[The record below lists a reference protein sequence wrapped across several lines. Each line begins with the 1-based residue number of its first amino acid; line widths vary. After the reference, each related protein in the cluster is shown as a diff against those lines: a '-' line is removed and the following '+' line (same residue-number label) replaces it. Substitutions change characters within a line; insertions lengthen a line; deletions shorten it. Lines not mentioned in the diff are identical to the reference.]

1 MKIRYLLRLIGTLFS
16 TYYAYMLEYRAELFI
31 WLLSN
36 SLPFILM
43 GAWLK
48 ASENGSFGMTSLEFI
63 RYFLAVFIVRQFN
76 IVWVIWDFEKELI
89 SGQLSHRLLQPI
101 DPFWHHL
108 INHIAERWARF
119 PMLVVL
125 IALFFMLYPQSFWIP
140 SLATGLLAAFL
151 VAIAF
156 LLRFLIQ
163 YTFGMLAFWT
173 ERASAIEQLW
183 FLSYIFL
190 SGIIAPLEVFPPLAR
205 DIVLWTPF
213 PYMVYFP
220 SAILVGKAVNIWQ
233 GIGVMAG
240 WMAVTVVINRWLWRK
255 GIKQYSGM
263 GA

>member
-1 MKIRYLLRLIGTLFS
+1 MQIRYILRVTRTLFE

-31 WLLSN
+31 WVLSN

-48 ASENGSFGMTSLEFI
+48 ASENGSFGLTSLEFI

-89 SGQLSHRLLQPI
+89 SGQLSHRLLQPV
-101 DPFWHHL
+101 DPFWHHF
-108 INHIAERWARF
+108 ISHIAERWARL
-119 PMLVVL
+119 PLIVGL
-125 IALFFMLYPQSFWIP
+125 IALFFILYPQSFWIP
-140 SLATGLLAAFL
+140 SLSTSLITAFI

-156 LLRFLIQ
+156 VLRFLIQ
-163 YTFGMLAFWT
+163 YNFALLSFWT

-183 FLSYIFL
+183 FLPYLFL
-190 SGIIAPLEVFPPLAR
+190 SGMIAPLDVFPELIR
-205 DIVLWTPF
+205 EIVLWTPF

-220 SAILVGKAVNIWQ
+220 AAILVGKAVNIWQ

-240 WMAVTVVINRWLWRK
+240 WMGITYIVNRWLWRK

>member
-1 MKIRYLLRLIGTLFS
+1 MKIKYILRVTTTLFA

-31 WLLSN
+31 WVLSN

-48 ASENGSFGMTSLEFI
+48 ASENGGFGITSLEFV

-108 INHIAERWARF
+108 IGHIAERWARF
-119 PMLVVL
+119 PL
-125 IALFFMLYPQSFWIP
+125 IIFLIILFFILYPQSFWIP
-140 SLATGLLAAFL
+140 SWTTGLLTSL
-151 VAIAF
+151 VVAIAF
-156 LLRFLIQ
+156 LLRFTIQ
-163 YTFGMLAFWT
+163 YDFALFAFWT

-183 FLSYIFL
+183 FMAYLFL
-190 SGIIAPLEVFPPLAR
+190 SGVIAPLEVFPPLVR
-205 DIVLWTPF
+205 DIAMWTPF

-220 SAILVGKAVNIWQ
+220 AAILVGKAVNIGQ
-233 GIGVMAG
+233 GLGVMAG
-240 WMAVTVVINRWLWRK
+240 WLIVASVLNRWLWRK